1 MEEGGTKRR
10 RLVVRL
16 RLPRKAATLPK
27 ELLVEIFSWLPVK
40 HVVQLRCLNKFFKTL
55 IFDPYFVDLHLNKS
69 QQQQQLAIT
78 YGKLKDNTSR
88 METLSIPRLLRNK
101 SPIFHQNTDPDRLL
115 NGYSRVQLQR
125 VVASCNGLVCLFS
138 VSYPSLDQWI
148 CFWNPAIRTKSIKF
162 PVFFSHNS
170 NYYVSFS
177 FGYDNSTRTYKLVV
191 FYMEMDFEP
200 GSLLLKVFSFGGD
213 DDDNSCWRDIQ
224 CSFPVLP
231 LFWHHDNI
239 KTIDNKGAHL
249 NGTINWIVLRDYK
262 INTTVVSV
270 DQYVILSLDLST
282 EKCTQLLLPQ
292 RFDDKEPWHPPKLVV
307 LLDSLCFCHDIEETH
322 FVIWQMKNFG
332 VQDSWVQLFQISY
345 EDSFFTWMNLWPLY
359 LSHNH
364 DTLILANYECH
375 DHEAFIYNHKYNQ
388 VDKIGNNKVDEIG
401 ITGDIHWLEANNYVE
416 SLVSTH

>member
-1 MEEGGTKRR
+1 
-10 RLVVRL
+10 
-16 RLPRKAATLPK
+16 
-27 ELLVEIFSWLPVK
+27 
-40 HVVQLRCLNKFFKTL
+40 
-55 IFDPYFVDLHLNKS
+55 
-69 QQQQQLAIT
+69 
-78 YGKLKDNTSR
+78 
-88 METLSIPRLLRNK
+88 
-101 SPIFHQNTDPDRLL
+101 
-115 NGYSRVQLQR
+115 
-125 VVASCNGLVCLFS
+125 
-138 VSYPSLDQWI
+138 
-148 CFWNPAIRTKSIKF
+148 
-162 PVFFSHNS
+162 
-170 NYYVSFS
+170 
-177 FGYDNSTRTYKLVV
+177 
-191 FYMEMDFEP
+191 MEMDFEP
-200 GSLLLKVFSFGGD
+200 GSLLLKLFSFGGD

-307 LLDSLCFCHDIEETH
+307 LLDCLCFCHDIEETH

-345 EDSFFTWMNLWPLY
+345 QDSFFTWMNLWPLY

-401 ITGDIHWLEANNYVE
+401 ITADIHWLEANNYVE

>member
-16 RLPRKAATLPK
+16 RLPRRAATLPK

-40 HVVQLRCLNKFFKTL
+40 QVVQLRCLNKFFKTL

-69 QQQQQLAIT
+69 QQQQQQLAIT
-78 YGKLKDNTSR
+78 YRKLKDNTSR

-138 VSYPSLDQWI
+138 VSYPSGDQWI

-162 PVFFSHNS
+162 PVLFFSHNS

-292 RFDDKEPWHPPKLVV
+292 RFDEKLWHTPKLVV
-307 LLDSLCFCHDIEETH
+307 LMGCLCFCHDFEETH

-332 VQDSWVQLFQISY
+332 VQESWIQLFQISY
-345 EDSFFTWMNLWPLY
+345 EGKFFRWVNLWPLY
-359 LSHNH
+359 LSENH
-364 DTLILANYECH
+364 DTLILANDEV
-375 DHEAFIYNHKYNQ
+375 HEAFIYNHRR
-388 VDKIGNNKVDEIG
+388 NKVHKIG
-401 ITGDIHWLEANNYVE
+401 ITNDISWSEAINYVE
-416 SLVSTH
+416 SLVSTR